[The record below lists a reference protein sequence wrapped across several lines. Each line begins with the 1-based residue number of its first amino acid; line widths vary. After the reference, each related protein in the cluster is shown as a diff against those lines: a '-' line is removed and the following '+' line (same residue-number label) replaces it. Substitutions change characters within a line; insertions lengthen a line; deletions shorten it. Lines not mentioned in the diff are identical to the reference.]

1 MNLFSWLINLWSKP
15 VPEPAPETP
24 VWPPSDPATVLAC
37 TAWMEARSGGKDGMQ
52 SVLNVVMNRA
62 KHGGWWGDTPVAVC
76 LKLYQFSSWNEG
88 STQIP
93 LVRAALT
100 NGDASYAVALRLADL
115 ALKSILPDLTYG
127 ADSYYDT
134 CISPPTWTLKAIFTV
149 EIAGQ
154 RFFRTV

>member
-1 MNLFSWLINLWSKP
+1 
-15 VPEPAPETP
+15 
-24 VWPPSDPATVLAC
+24 
-37 TAWMEARSGGKDGMQ
+37 MEARSGGKDGMQ